1 MNSPADIIELPNIR
15 SQLIALCKERGIK
28 GYSGKSKDELVTLL
42 QSKMEHK
49 NKSPLRYPGGK
60 TRAIKILEKYIQ
72 RFKCKKILSPFFGG
86 GSFELYLYDNGY
98 QVWGNDL
105 FKPLYTFWKTIQT
118 LPELVIEAVR
128 KQMPVSKEH
137 FYALRKSIETH
148 TLTDPVDIAAAYYII
163 NRTSFSG
170 ATFCGGFSIE
180 ASTGRLNE
188 ASLKNLESLQISGIQ
203 FSNLDYSIFLD
214 MYPDSEDLLIY
225 ADPPYYISSYI
236 YGKNGDLHES
246 FNHVSFATKIK
257 SRKNWILSYN
267 DCEYIRNLYSDCDIF
282 SESWTY
288 GMNSSKDSSE
298 IIIVPKRTS

>member
-1 MNSPADIIELPNIR
+1 MNTPADIIELPNIR

-28 GYSGKSKDELVTLL
+28 GYSGKLKDELVTLL

-163 NRTSFSG
+163 NRT
-170 ATFCGGFSIE
+170 
-180 ASTGRLNE
+180 
-188 ASLKNLESLQISGIQ
+188 
-203 FSNLDYSIFLD
+203 
-214 MYPDSEDLLIY
+214 
-225 ADPPYYISSYI
+225 YY
-236 YGKNGDLHES
+236 N
-246 FNHVSFATKIK
+246 
-257 SRKNWILSYN
+257 
-267 DCEYIRNLYSDCDIF
+267 
-282 SESWTY
+282 
-288 GMNSSKDSSE
+288 
-298 IIIVPKRTS
+298 